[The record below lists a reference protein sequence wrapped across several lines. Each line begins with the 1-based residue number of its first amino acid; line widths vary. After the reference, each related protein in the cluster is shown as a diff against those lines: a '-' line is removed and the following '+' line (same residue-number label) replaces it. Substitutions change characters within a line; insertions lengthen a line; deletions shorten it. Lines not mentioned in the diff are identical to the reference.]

1 MNEEIQYLSGIQP
14 VLEAL
19 RHRRRP
25 LYRLLVSRQKG
36 SEELVRRAEDAGIKV
51 QSATTEKVGQ
61 LAGTTKHQG
70 VVLECGVLPIYSLE
84 ELLRYEPT
92 NGRDL
97 LVLLAGVED
106 PRNLGAVARTC
117 SFLGVR
123 ALVLP
128 SRGAAPLSPT
138 ASRSSAGALE
148 SLPVAVVK
156 SAPVGCDLLS
166 EAGYGV
172 VGVELRGAAL
182 SAVSDVFGKTAL
194 VLGSEDRALPP
205 RVRAACSE
213 IVTIEGEGPT
223 GSLNLSVAAGIAI
236 YHMVHGGKTTGRRSD

>member
-1 MNEEIQYLSGIQP
+1 MTQEKDVQFLSGFQP

-19 RHRRRP
+19 RNRRRP
-25 LYRLLVSRQKG
+25 LYSLSLSRKKG
-36 SEELVRRAEDAGIKV
+36 SEELVTRAEEAGITIETA
-51 QSATTEKVGQ
+51 SAEKIGQ
-61 LAGTTKHQG
+61 LTGTSKHQG
-70 VVLECGVLPIYSLE
+70 VVLKCGPLPTYALE
-84 ELLRYEPT
+84 EILRYEPAD
-92 NGRDL
+92 GKDL

-128 SRGAAPLSPT
+128 SKGTAPLSPT

-156 SAPVGCDLLS
+156 SAPMGCQNLS
-166 EAGYGV
+166 DSGYDV
-172 VGVELRGAAL
+172 VGVELGGEVL
-182 SAVSDVFGKTAL
+182 SGSRDFTGKTAL

-205 RVRAACSE
+205 RVRAACSR

-236 YHMVHGGKTTGRRSD
+236 YEVIKRRK